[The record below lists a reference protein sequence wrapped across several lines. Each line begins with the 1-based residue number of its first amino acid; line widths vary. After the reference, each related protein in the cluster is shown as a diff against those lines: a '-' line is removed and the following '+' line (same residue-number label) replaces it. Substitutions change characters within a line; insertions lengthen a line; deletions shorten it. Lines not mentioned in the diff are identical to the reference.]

1 MFDIKNILEPETI
14 NDALQLLV
22 ENPELKIIA
31 GGTDVLIKLNH
42 KSIKDVELLSLRKIS
57 NLDKITMLEDGS
69 IEIGAMVSFGQ
80 IFRDTIVEKH
90 IKVLSGAAVS
100 MGGPQIRNMA
110 TIGGN
115 VCNGAVSADSAPAL
129 FSLNSKV
136 RLVSK
141 SKERIIPIEEFY
153 LGPGRVDIKSDEIL
167 ISLIIEKKDYESLIG
182 NYTKF
187 SNRKAMDIAMVSVCV
202 VASIENNKFS
212 DLRIALGVAAPTPIR
227 CKDAE
232 DYAKGLDITEENID
246 EIASLAVKSSK
257 ARNSWRGS
265 KDFRNYLIKEL
276 TKRAIEKII
285 KRAGEEDHE

>member
-14 NDALQLLV
+14 NDALELLI

-31 GGTDVLIKLNH
+31 GGTDVLIKLHH
-42 KSIKDVELLSLRKIS
+42 KNIKDVELLSLRKIS
-57 NLDKITMLEDGS
+57 NLDKITMLEDES

-90 IKVLSGAAVS
+90 IKVLSEAAVS
-100 MGGPQIRNMA
+100 MGGPQVRNMA

-141 SKERIIPIEEFY
+141 NKERIIPIEEFY

-167 ISLIIEKKDYESLIG
+167 ISLIIEKKDYENLIG

-227 CKDAE
+227 CKEAE
-232 DYAKGLDITEENID
+232 DYAKGLDITEENIE
-246 EIASLAVKSSK
+246 EIACMTVKSSK
-257 ARNSWRGS
+257 SRNSWRAS
-265 KDFRNYLIKEL
+265 KDFREHLIKEL